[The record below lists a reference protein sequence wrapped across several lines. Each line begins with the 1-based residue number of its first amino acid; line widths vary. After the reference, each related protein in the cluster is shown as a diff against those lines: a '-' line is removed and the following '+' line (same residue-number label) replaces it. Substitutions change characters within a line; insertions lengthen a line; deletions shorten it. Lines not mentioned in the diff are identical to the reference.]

1 MHIHIW
7 YNPDL
12 SKLGTTSCPCWKSRV
27 SSSTQKVWN
36 HSRCWSS
43 WAKHTY
49 NNGTFR
55 FWLAVMNPSNKLPVF
70 GIPSTMAR
78 PLVLGKSMPSLDA
91 WQWCRGW
98 ILVKFIFE
106 VTNGAVGQNKFP
118 QWILILGCPL
128 KKDVQSGAKPKSR
141 GNCTQ
146 NDLTCTFL
154 AKLGILL
161 GAMCCWWLDTRQ
173 SIVTNKLHLNHV
185 LGGELFRLFHCPPE
199 FEQHWLLPCPLSL
212 FPISPSQCWGH
223 RANETT
229 VQSHRAAITCILRT
243 RGSTRFPDLND
254 SNGIKIV
261 KYSKV
266 NWEPNILRLN
276 RC

>member
-128 KKDVQSGAKPKSR
+128 KKRCSEWCKTKIKGQLHSEWF
-141 GNCTQ
+141 
-146 NDLTCTFL
+146 DLHILGQTGHTF
-154 AKLGILL
+154 G
-161 GAMCCWWLDTRQ
+161 G
-173 SIVTNKLHLNHV
+173 HV
-185 LGGELFRLFHCPPE
+185 LLMIGHPAKHCHQQAP
-199 FEQHWLLPCPLSL
+199 FESCSW
-212 FPISPSQCWGH
+212 
-223 RANETT
+223 
-229 VQSHRAAITCILRT
+229 
-243 RGSTRFPDLND
+243 RG
-254 SNGIKIV
+254 V
-261 KYSKV
+261 V
-266 NWEPNILRLN
+266 
-276 RC
+276 